1 MENQEE
7 AQFATPEGVSPAP
20 ETVQP
25 QQVPEAAQ
33 APAPELNIADLQ
45 NLRAVVE
52 TAVKRGAFAAS
63 ELSAVGSVYD
73 RINTFLNAVTQ
84 KPADVAQTEQA
95 PATAE

>member
-7 AQFATPEGVSPAP
+7 AQFATPEGVSPAV
-20 ETVQP
+20 ETAQP
-25 QQVPEAAQ
+25 QQ

-52 TAVKRGAFAAS
+52 TAVKRGAFAAA